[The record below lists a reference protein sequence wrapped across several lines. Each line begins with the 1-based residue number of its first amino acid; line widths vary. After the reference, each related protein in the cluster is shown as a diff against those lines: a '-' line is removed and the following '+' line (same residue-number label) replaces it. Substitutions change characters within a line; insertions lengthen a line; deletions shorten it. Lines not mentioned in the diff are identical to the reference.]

1 MSKTWKIV
9 ISCVAVA
16 LVALTVTLLCVFL
29 IDRKPYKVTG
39 EGTVEM
45 TQTENGETM
54 LTAKPDKWQSFAG
67 WYVVDEETGELSK
80 SPVSTES
87 VMVLGE
93 DAPRYTAVFKASTLD
108 ALDRTLSGVYQ
119 KYSAGIEAE
128 KDYFNFAGDID
139 LDVRVGDT
147 SPLTLNVKAGGY
159 FNFSGLG
166 NEFYLSV
173 TPQGNETVLF
183 AIYYVDSVSE
193 AKLYTNIA
201 GEMNTY
207 NFISLSQLVTEIPAL
222 SDHIWSIKNILYGAI
237 DNPET
242 VEKIYSVV
250 EKFLGVA
257 NSQGV
262 CGEAINSKNSSTFSL
277 RLDVLLQTIEPLLGT
292 LDINSEI
299 LDVLS
304 EVIDGLT
311 KEYTGTNFLPMI
323 MLDFTVNYETA
334 GDVEY
339 VDSIGLNFSIDEDY
353 NVNFGE
359 VTTVEDM
366 EISLNVKDIELGFAE
381 SKNGVDSAILELFPE
396 AKNLLNVDI
405 AGTLTFYTETVTDE
419 TTSVLN
425 PTDVYDVSIQTD
437 INVGAL
443 SNAISKNGFD
453 YTKIDWENL
462 GFLSISV
469 TLDEEK
475 SSVEAHTN
483 DDGVVIKDY
492 INIFMDTE
500 KYGPTLYA
508 YVGLYNPQMIAQ
520 VDLGFFKLPI
530 EILKEYL
537 FNSSFYLPELVNAVE
552 IAKADKEN
560 TNNEEVSSQAVITNS
575 TEQNQSVLQM
585 IVSILK
591 TLTDK
596 ESVMTN
602 KVYNI
607 LSLILP
613 AINNETVNS
622 LLGDIS
628 YTDNNGIL
636 IGTKAIRTKI
646 DDLLGIDNIEAP
658 DIVNLDNVNLGNAVL
673 GKTTTHLGLVIEE
686 PKFGTVA
693 RNASEEGLGDYYG
706 ENKEKSLF
714 ELYNEK
720 HITLVDVGNL
730 KLDNK
735 YIDSENAE
743 IIFDKDNY
751 KSELIGAS
759 ITAEKAIMSDGQE
772 LEKIHNQS
780 AGETSCT
787 LIIMD
792 VKEIEKTETYAKVQ
806 LVMRKSLT
814 NSIGL
819 IASYLGEDTPELLKG
834 ANGMDEVLYRLGI
847 PGGVYVVTE
856 TIYFTSTESLVN
868 LNLTASNTT
877 NADFVINKPNVDF
890 ALSVDED
897 AFPAIKY
904 QNGNFTDMF
913 NQETTTDSYKNVGIT
928 FIPDKTVELS
938 FSVMNNS
945 ESSDLNFSISN
956 LVVNNINVSIKV
968 NDEDY
973 TLNDN
978 IVIERGTEE
987 QKYTANVVI
996 SFSLEDVAML
1006 MDNSFSLDLNFAEAE
1021 VA

>member
-381 SKNGVDSAILELFPE
+381 SKNGVDSTILELFPE

-405 AGTLTFYTETVTDE
+405 AGTLTFYTETATDD

-425 PTDVYDVSIQTD
+425 PTDVYDVSIMTD

-453 YTKIDWENL
+453 YTKIDWDNL

-469 TLDEEK
+469 ILDDEVRSNGHSIINNDKEE
-475 SSVEAHTN
+475 E
-483 DDGVVIKDY
+483 VIEDY
-492 INIFMDTE
+492 INIFIDTE
-500 KYGPTLYA
+500 KYGPTA
-508 YVGLYNPQMIAQ
+508 YVYAGMYNPNLKAKIIGEIDVTRDYILNMAYDIPSLVEYFVEKDSENVVGAQ
-520 VDLGFFKLPI
+520 SNNSTNPTELNVFELITSVI
-530 EILKEYL
+530 EIISTKDFDTTKLVYTVLAGVLPTIENEDVQSLVNQISYSETDGLVLKLADVRTMINGLLTESQEGEE
-537 FNSSFYLPELVNAVE
+537 SSFDISTLGIKLDTIFFGENATHL
-552 IAKADKEN
+552 A
-560 TNNEEVSSQAVITNS
+560 
-575 TEQNQSVLQM
+575 
-585 IVSILK
+585 LK
-591 TLTDK
+591 
-596 ESVMTN
+596 
-602 KVYNI
+602 
-607 LSLILP
+607 
-613 AINNETVNS
+613 
-622 LLGDIS
+622 LGDV
-628 YTDNNGIL
+628 D
-636 IGTKAIRTKI
+636 
-646 DDLLGIDNIEAP
+646 
-658 DIVNLDNVNLGNAVL
+658 
-673 GKTTTHLGLVIEE
+673 
-686 PKFGTVA
+686 FGVVE
-693 RNASEEGLGDYYG
+693 RASAQEGLGDYLNHDGVSIIEDYNSKHLTMKSFDTLLMY
-706 ENKEKSLF
+706 ENNDMGNEPVDISGQSFFTKENYLEQLAEISLF
-714 ELYNEK
+714 A
-720 HITLVDVGNL
+720 GN
-730 KLDNK
+730 
-735 YIDSENAE
+735 IE
-743 IIFDKDNY
+743 
-751 KSELIGAS
+751 
-759 ITAEKAIMSDGQE
+759 MSDGSILQE
-772 LEKIHNQS
+772 NKLQNSSGSPYDVNVYILGDVEVIE
-780 AGETSCT
+780 ET
-787 LIIMD
+787 
-792 VKEIEKTETYAKVQ
+792 ENYAKIR
-806 LVMRKSLT
+806 LSLRRALPDYLMLASLIGVDLGT
-814 NSIGL
+814 GFEDLLYNKIGL
-819 IASYLGEDTPELLKG
+819 PF
-834 ANGMDEVLYRLGI
+834 
-847 PGGVYVVTE
+847 GVYTV
-856 TIYFTSTESLVN
+856 
-868 LNLTASNTT
+868 
-877 NADFVINKPNVDF
+877 
-890 ALSVDED
+890 
-897 AFPAIKY
+897 
-904 QNGNFTDMF
+904 
-913 NQETTTDSYKNVGIT
+913 ETTI
-928 FIPDKTVELS
+928 
-938 FSVMNNS
+938 
-945 ESSDLNFSISN
+945 
-956 LVVNNINVSIKV
+956 
-968 NDEDY
+968 
-973 TLNDN
+973 
-978 IVIERGTEE
+978 
-987 QKYTANVVI
+987 
-996 SFSLEDVAML
+996 
-1006 MDNSFSLDLNFAEAE
+1006 NFAEAE